1 MVKIMHAQTVLTED
15 DIEALKTKTGE
26 SNTKEAIAKAVS
38 HYLECE
44 YTKVE
49 DMIARKLEK
58 VRRRKQNEEGEEN
71 TLYKCENMVN
81 TTEPNNSIKIE
92 NVVAATAIGAK
103 YKKSD
108 IIIGYFSLT
117 HRKS

>member
-26 SNTKEAIAKAVS
+26 SSTKDAIAKAVS

-49 DMIARKLEK
+49 DMWAKKLEK
-58 VRRRKQNEEGEEN
+58 VVKRKQKAEEEE
-71 TLYKCENMVN
+71 
-81 TTEPNNSIKIE
+81 
-92 NVVAATAIGAK
+92 
-103 YKKSD
+103 
-108 IIIGYFSLT
+108 
-117 HRKS
+117 

>member
-26 SNTKEAIAKAVS
+26 SSTKDAIAKAVS

-49 DMIARKLEK
+49 DMFAKKLERVIK
-58 VRRRKQNEEGEEN
+58 RKQKAEEEE
-71 TLYKCENMVN
+71 E
-81 TTEPNNSIKIE
+81 EE
-92 NVVAATAIGAK
+92 
-103 YKKSD
+103 
-108 IIIGYFSLT
+108 
-117 HRKS
+117 